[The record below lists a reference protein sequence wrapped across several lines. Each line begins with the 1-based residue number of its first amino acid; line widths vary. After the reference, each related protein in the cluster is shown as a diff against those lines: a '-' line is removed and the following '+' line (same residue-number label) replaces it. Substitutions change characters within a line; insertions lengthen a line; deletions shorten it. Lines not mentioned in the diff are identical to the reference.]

1 VSRAVRR
8 LLGGCAVLAIGFLGT
23 VTVRSDAGGHH
34 LPAGQ
39 GTVIRSVDGDT
50 VDVRIGGADERVRL
64 LGIDTPET
72 VDPRRPVGCF
82 GKEASQR
89 TAALIPPGTVVRLER
104 DVEARDKYGRL
115 LAHVYRVDDGT
126 YVNLTLLAE
135 GFATTLT
142 IKPNV
147 AHTDE
152 LAAASRAARAA
163 KRGLWGACPA
173 ESGR

>member
-1 VSRAVRR
+1 VV
-8 LLGGCAVLAIGFLGT
+8 VAIGFLGT
-23 VTVRSDAGGHH
+23 VTARSDLGGND
-34 LPAGQ
+34 LPPGE
-39 GTVIRSVDGDT
+39 GKVIASVDGDT
-50 VDVRIGGADERVRL
+50 IDVRIGGTDERVRL
-64 LGIDTPET
+64 LGIDTPES
-72 VDPRRPVGCF
+72 VDPRRPVECF
-82 GKEASQR
+82 GREASQR
-89 TAALIPPGTVVRLER
+89 TAQLIPPGTHVRLER

-126 YVNLTLLAE
+126 YVNRTLLEE

-152 LAAASRAARAA
+152 LATAARTARDA